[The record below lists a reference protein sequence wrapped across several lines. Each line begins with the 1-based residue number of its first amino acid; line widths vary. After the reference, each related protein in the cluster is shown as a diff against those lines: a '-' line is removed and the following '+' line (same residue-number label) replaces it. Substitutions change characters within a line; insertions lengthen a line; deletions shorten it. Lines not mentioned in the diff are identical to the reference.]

1 MMIIG
6 IKTLYWKNQS
16 FGGITVACVGSHRL
30 PVATDIQK
38 SSAKNS
44 FLCCNWLADF
54 YENWHECSLSQC
66 QQLDESWF
74 LKLRSRSSDIKAQ
87 IFKIEAI
94 SLKISMKFL
103 RQLVWPWF
111 NNFMSSSY
119 QGQGHM
125 ISKVKSLNV
134 IFLVM

>member
-54 YENWHECSLSQC
+54 YENWHECSLSLC

-103 RQLVWPWF
+103 KDNLSDPDLIT
-111 NNFMSSSY
+111 SC
-119 QGQGHM
+119 QGH
-125 ISKVKSLNV
+125 IKVKVTWHQRSNL
-134 IFLVM
+134 